1 MPFSFPLSAAVGRPA
16 GWLLGGL
23 LFGLTLPA
31 WAADIACRVVWV
43 SDGDTLTC
51 KTADRTRIHTRL
63 AQIDAPEKNQPFGP
77 AAKRAL
83 AEHVLNQD
91 VILHPETTDK
101 YGRTVAK
108 VMLGT
113 LDVGLAQIEAGLA
126 WAYEPYVREDHYRHA
141 AATAKQEGL
150 GLWAARAPIAPWV
163 WRHRNERR
171 ASAVA
176 APAPPPAPSFTAA
189 CDSKKTCKQMTSC
202 EEARHYLTVCG
213 IKRLDRNGDGVPCET
228 LCVPS
233 RR

>member
-1 MPFSFPLSAAVGRPA
+1 MPFSSPFSAAVGRPA

-171 ASAVA
+171 VSAVA
-176 APAPPPAPSFTAA
+176 PPAPPACPLFYRRLRQQKNLQANDLVRRSTALPDGMRHQA
-189 CDSKKTCKQMTSC
+189 
-202 EEARHYLTVCG
+202 ARPQRRWRTV
-213 IKRLDRNGDGVPCET
+213 RNA
-228 LCVPS
+228 LCAE
-233 RR
+233 